1 MKDKGEIVLFQSED
15 GSVKLDVRLES
26 ETVWLTQQQI
36 ASLYGKA
43 VSTVNEHIKDIFE
56 DKELTPEACT
66 KKFGNSE
73 FQQKAPYYYNLKMIL
88 AVGFRVRS
96 PQGIVFR
103 KWASERLEEYIVKG
117 WTLDVPRL
125 KGNAGGQYWYDLLN
139 TIKDIRSSEKV
150 LYRQVLDLY
159 ATSIDYDATDE
170 ETKLFFK
177 IVQNK
182 LHFATHGQTAAELI
196 YSRAD
201 SNKDFMGLL
210 VRPVQK
216 GNTQHCGCL

>member
-88 AVGFRVRS
+88 AVNGR
-96 PQGIVFR
+96 PI
-103 KWASERLEEYIVKG
+103 LEG
-117 WTLDVPRL
+117 
-125 KGNAGGQYWYDLLN
+125 AGG
-139 TIKDIRSSEKV
+139 I
-150 LYRQVLDLY
+150 
-159 ATSIDYDATDE
+159 
-170 ETKLFFK
+170 
-177 IVQNK
+177 
-182 LHFATHGQTAAELI
+182 
-196 YSRAD
+196 
-201 SNKDFMGLL
+201 SNKDAREKAIAEYRKYQ
-210 VRPVQK
+210 VRELTPVERAYLESLQK
-216 GNTQHCGCL
+216 ETAQIQPKTKP

>member
-73 FQQKAPYYYNLKMIL
+73 FQQKAHE
-88 AVGFRVRS
+88 RS
-96 PQGIVFR
+96 RRPPGH
-103 KWASERLEEYIVKG
+103 
-117 WTLDVPRL
+117 
-125 KGNAGGQYWYDLLN
+125 
-139 TIKDIRSSEKV
+139 
-150 LYRQVLDLY
+150 
-159 ATSIDYDATDE
+159 DADDD
-170 ETKLFFK
+170 
-177 IVQNK
+177 
-182 LHFATHGQTAAELI
+182 G
-196 YSRAD
+196 S
-201 SNKDFMGLL
+201 
-210 VRPVQK
+210 
-216 GNTQHCGCL
+216 GCR